1 MIKPIIKTPMYE
13 EIVYQITNLIKKGKW
28 KPNEQLPSETELAKA
43 FNVSRNSIRE
53 ALKSLSLLGII
64 YAHPGQGT
72 FIIKDALQKL
82 ENSEL
87 IDIISEKA
95 STAELMETRLVIEP
109 HLSEL
114 AALRATDQ
122 DKRKLEKVF
131 DPLKNDLS
139 SRIIVLNRE
148 QEIETASETTVLTKG
163 VFTVDELQQLKT
175 NPSNC
180 GIEFHMCIAE
190 TARNKVLTKF
200 LQSIKGKLEWQR
212 SWIYFKNSQDIRKML
227 VDHTEIYEAIITNDR
242 DRARR
247 AMYKHLVHTY
257 ENISEYDVT
266 MIKNM
271 KITDGNR

>member
-1 MIKPIIKTPMYE
+1 
-13 EIVYQITNLIKKGKW
+13 
-28 KPNEQLPSETELAKA
+28 
-43 FNVSRNSIRE
+43 
-53 ALKSLSLLGII
+53 
-64 YAHPGQGT
+64 
-72 FIIKDALQKL
+72 
-82 ENSEL
+82 
-87 IDIISEKA
+87 
-95 STAELMETRLVIEP
+95 
-109 HLSEL
+109 
-114 AALRATDQ
+114 
-122 DKRKLEKVF
+122 
-131 DPLKNDLS
+131 
-139 SRIIVLNRE
+139 
-148 QEIETASETTVLTKG
+148 
-163 VFTVDELQQLKT
+163 
-175 NPSNC
+175 
-180 GIEFHMCIAE
+180 MCIAE